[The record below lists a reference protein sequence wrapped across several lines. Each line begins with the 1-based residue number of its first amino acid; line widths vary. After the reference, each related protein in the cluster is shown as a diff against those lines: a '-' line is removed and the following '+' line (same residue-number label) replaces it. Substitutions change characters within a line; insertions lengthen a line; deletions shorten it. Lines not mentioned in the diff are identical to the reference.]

1 MAPIQKQG
9 IVPDFLMNALGGDA
23 EEDTA
28 DWRFYWSAL
37 DQLLAGNATP
47 TFSMGNWTQGG
58 ATVKP
63 VLKLR

>member
-1 MAPIQKQG
+1 MN
-9 IVPDFLMNALGGDA
+9 VPDFIMNALGGDA

-37 DQLLAGNATP
+37 DQLMAGETNP
-47 TFSMGNWTQGG
+47 TFPMGSWQNGT
-58 ATVKP
+58 AVKP